1 VQFALNVITSF
12 RKDNSIAENHYA
24 RIIRFLK
31 STPEYHAM
39 QASKNYPFESP
50 NISLAGEIPVGSIYH
65 PVSKGISYYGLNKS
79 ELNQNLLCCGRAGA
93 GKTSLISIIL
103 SGLVKQ
109 GIPFLCID
117 FKRDYASFIHNDK
130 NMYVFNWKT
139 FLFNPLLPP
148 PGTDR
153 IAWNQI
159 FCDIFF
165 HSCFN
170 SSSIPTAA
178 KSVFLD
184 LLCGLTDRNS
194 LLTMHDLD
202 NAMDE
207 VLASSRISSGYKERI
222 RTSQSRIKAMMRV
235 LGPMFSNSYRLEYLL
250 DRRVVL
256 MLDGLTVEMQ
266 SFLITALF
274 HWIFTYRMNACQRGG
289 LKHCM
294 VFDEAKMVF
303 SSELASGASPISRL
317 ISTSREFGQ
326 GLILGEQMPSCL
338 GHAVQANLYTQICL
352 SLSSSRISRRC
363 HMRWGWITTRGPCS
377 TTFLL
382 GQVSARWLTVIQ
394 NLLCSESPI
403 SC

>member
-1 VQFALNVITSF
+1 MNSRSDMYVSLASLAGALGYLKDSRVQFALNVINSF
-12 RKDNSIAENHYA
+12 RKDDSIAEKHYA

-39 QASKNYPFESP
+39 QASKNY
-50 NISLAGEIPVGSIYH
+50 
-65 PVSKGISYYGLNKS
+65 KGISFYGLNKS

-103 SGLVKQ
+103 SGLSKQ

-130 NMYVFNWKT
+130 DMYVFNWKT

-274 HWIFTYRMNACQRGG
+274 HWIF
-289 LKHCM
+289 
-294 VFDEAKMVF
+294 
-303 SSELASGASPISRL
+303 
-317 ISTSREFGQ
+317 
-326 GLILGEQMPSCL
+326 
-338 GHAVQANLYTQICL
+338 
-352 SLSSSRISRRC
+352 
-363 HMRWGWITTRGPCS
+363 
-377 TTFLL
+377 
-382 GQVSARWLTVIQ
+382 
-394 NLLCSESPI
+394 
-403 SC
+403 